1 MDTTPYHV
9 KLFMIISEH
18 IHSIMQVLNT
28 THNHLYSN
36 NLILTK
42 CLNTS
47 VLLTCIVIGSNKL
60 TSIQE
65 CDVDETRER
74 NKIYELNTNPKT
86 SLTSKLSH
94 NLMYDLTKSSSKW
107 KSSFYYV
114 MLTDAYL
121 NHSKDSSK
129 TLYIPGHV
137 FIINKNN
144 ITNELNV
151 YQSYINEYDLE
162 EYMQISNL
170 QTNIKRTL
178 KKILEHISSKR
189 KWDESL
195 TNLWYNLSN
204 VNAKQFEDYETS
216 NILLCYKKFNSNAIH
231 RNIKR
236 NVNNIYKQVKKQINE
251 NNLNI
256 FDLKKSYAN
265 SAKGKDIYALQNDIL
280 IMKKKLEIYK

>member
-9 KLFMIISEH
+9 KLFKLISEH

-47 VLLTCIVIGSNKL
+47 VLLTCIVIGCNKL

-74 NKIYELNTNPKT
+74 NKIHELNTNSKT
-86 SLTSKLSH
+86 SLTSKLLSD
-94 NLMYDLTKSSSKW
+94 LMYHLTNSTSKW
-107 KSSFYYV
+107 TSSFYYV

-129 TLYIPGHV
+129 TMYFPGHV
-137 FIINKNN
+137 FIIHKNN
-144 ITNELNV
+144 ITNELEL

-162 EYMQISNL
+162 KYMQIRNS
-170 QTNIKRTL
+170 QTNIKSTL
-178 KKILEHISSKR
+178 KNILEHISSKR
-189 KWDESL
+189 KWNKSL
-195 TNLWYNLSN
+195 THLWYDLSK

-216 NILLCYKKFNSNAIH
+216 NILLCYKKFNSNSIS
-231 RNIKR
+231 RNITR
-236 NVNNIYKQVKKQINE
+236 NVNNIYKQITNKISD
-251 NNLNI
+251 NNLTH
-256 FDLKKSYAN
+256 FDLKKAYAN
-265 SAKGKDIYALQNDIL
+265 SAKGKDIYALQSDIL
-280 IMKKKLEIYK
+280 DMKKKIKNI